1 MTPQPAVTHIR
12 FNNIVA
18 CLGTA
23 VTTLDAVS
31 QSFKTPFLAPISNT
45 MRSLLTA
52 VQSIKRN
59 RDDCTQM
66 LEQIHE
72 LLYAIIRFHVTSGAD
87 AGGELSPKMLD
98 NLGAFTEYLPLI
110 LGRTLH
116 KIHTFVEAQQE
127 KSKIKQFFRQGEI
140 NALLKDCHRG
150 LQEALDVFKIGAV
163 RLLTDVTEMQQHA
176 QKTHEEVLELISS
189 FSDGGGSDRGSL
201 ISRFLWSSH
210 ERKVIP
216 RIAILGAGGMGKT
229 SLARA
234 ILHHPEIS
242 ARYDQH
248 RVFVACDAA
257 SSSVQLAALVGAHI
271 GLNPGQDLSRPVI
284 HHFTSSPPSLLILD
298 NLETIWEPSET
309 RGDLE
314 QFLSLLTEIEH
325 LALIKLQIT
334 MRGAE
339 RPFNVQWTHP
349 FLEPLRPL
357 ARDAARQT
365 FIDIADNGHALEDI
379 DKILALTDNMPLA
392 IDLMANLVDYE
403 GVSSVLARW
412 ETDRTTLLSEGHDK
426 RSNLD
431 LSISLSLA
439 SSQITSL
446 PQSRHLLSLL
456 SILPDGL
463 SDVELM
469 QSRLPITNVLACKVA
484 LLRTALAYT
493 DDQKRL
499 KALVPIRE
507 YMHKTNPPTSDL
519 VQPLVTHF
527 KKLIDIHETYFG
539 TVSNSAMVARIASN
553 FANIQSILVQGLNL
567 NNPDLVTTI
576 DCICQFDSFSGH
588 TGRGQLQLIHQIPDV
603 LPRPSNHRLEVH
615 FVTQLFSGHLIH
627 PIPNAKH
634 LVEQALAHSEYFD
647 DTDLKCQFYVNV
659 AEYYRV
665 HLNDHPGALHFVQTG
680 LALAISRGNTKQ
692 EAAVL
697 TKLAW
702 RDFHTGDYFA
712 ACTHA
717 YEVQRLANISADM
730 YREAWALRIQSNC
743 WQFLGNYGLS
753 ITLAT
758 RARHLLSLCGMSGG
772 DLGNAITNCQAEVHR
787 CKSEYV
793 EARDLTKQIMDNVSM
808 EQDKF
813 QYAFVS
819 LNIAQLDVELG
830 APKHIVQGN
839 IDMANTL
846 LKTGATS
853 VVTTFRDTVEAALL
867 LREGDLLAAN
877 RLFEQCLAASWGR
890 DAEVVTYCLERL
902 GDVSQWTATAQTSF
916 TWPVTFLG
924 NSLKLKQKLEIHKA
938 LQFLGDVFLAQ
949 GDRDTGYSLFTVALD
964 GFTQLDVHRS
974 RGECMLRLGDLS
986 KLQGDMQS
994 AANQWKAARPLFER
1008 SSQGMKIVD
1017 LDDRLAGIIDSPPNE
1032 SA

>member
-1 MTPQPAVTHIR
+1 MLGYCCYHFGRR
-12 FNNIVA
+12 FPKLQDPL
-18 CLGTA
+18 LGA
-23 VTTLDAVS
+23 DLKHNEVTLDGRTGKNRHDS
-31 QSFKTPFLAPISNT
+31 SFT
-45 MRSLLTA
+45 
-52 VQSIKRN
+52 SIKRN

-98 NLGAFTEYLPLI
+98 NLGAFTE
-110 LGRTLH
+110 TLH

-150 LQEALDVFKIGAV
+150 LQEALDVFKIGTV

-189 FSDGGGSDRGSL
+189 FSDGGGSNRGSL

-210 ERKVIP
+210 DSSNSLSLLPSEPKIFHGRDSEVSTIIHIFSKAIP

-271 GLNPGQDLSRPVI
+271 GLNPGQDLTRPVI

-314 QFLSLLTEIEH
+314 QFLSLPTEIEH
-325 LALIKLQIT
+325 LALIIT

-349 FLEPLRPL
+349 FLEPLKPL
-357 ARDAARQT
+357 ARDVARQT
-365 FIDIADNGHALEDI
+365 FIDIADNGHTLEDI

-403 GVSSVLARW
+403 GISSVLARW

-499 KALVPIRE
+499 KAMVPIRE

-603 LPRPSNHRLEVH
+603 H

-702 RDFHTGDYFA
+702 REFHTGDYFA

-717 YEVQRLANISADM
+717 YEVQRLANISAR
-730 YREAWALRIQSNC
+730 YSNC

-772 DLGNAITNCQAEVHR
+772 DLGNTITNCQAEVHR

-830 APKHIVQGN
+830 APKQIVQGN

-867 LREGDLLAAN
+867 LREGDL
-877 RLFEQCLAASWGR
+877 
-890 DAEVVTYCLERL
+890 
-902 GDVSQWTATAQTSF
+902 WTATAQTSF

-924 NSLKLKQKLEIHKA
+924 NSLKLTQKLEIHKA

-949 GDRDTGYSLFTVALD
+949 GDRDTGYSLFAVALD

-974 RGECMLRLGDLS
+974 GGECMLRLGDLS
-986 KLQGDMQS
+986 KLQGDVQN

-1008 SSQGMKIVD
+1008 SLQEMKIVD
-1017 LDDRLAGIIDSPPNE
+1017 LNDRLAGIIDGPPNG
-1032 SA
+1032 SARST

>member
-1 MTPQPAVTHIR
+1 
-12 FNNIVA
+12 
-18 CLGTA
+18 
-23 VTTLDAVS
+23 
-31 QSFKTPFLAPISNT
+31 

-59 RDDCTQM
+59 RDDCTHM

-87 AGGELSPKMLD
+87 AGDELSPKMLD
-98 NLGAFTEYLPLI
+98 NLGAFTE
-110 LGRTLH
+110 TLH

-150 LQEALDVFKIGAV
+150 LQEALDVFKIDAV
-163 RLLTDVTEMQQHA
+163 RLLTDVTGMQQHA

-201 ISRFLWSSH
+201 TSRFLWSSH
-210 ERKVIP
+210 DSSNSLSLLPSEPKIFHGRDSEVSTIIHIFSKVIP

-271 GLNPGQDLSRPVI
+271 GLNPGQDLTRPVI

-309 RGDLE
+309 HGDLE

-325 LALIKLQIT
+325 LALIIT

-349 FLEPLRPL
+349 FLEPLKPL

-403 GVSSVLARW
+403 GITSVLARW

-463 SDVELM
+463 SDIELI
-469 QSRLPITNVLACKVA
+469 QSRLPITKVLACKVA

-519 VQPLVTHF
+519 VQPLVAHF
-527 KKLIDIHETYFG
+527 KKLINIHQTYFG

-588 TGRGQLQLIHQIPDV
+588 NGRGQLQLIHQITDV

-615 FVTQLFSGHLIH
+615 FVTQLFWGHLYH

-634 LVEQALAHSEYFD
+634 LVEQALAHLEYFD

-697 TKLAW
+697 MKLAW
-702 RDFHTGDYFA
+702 WDFHTGDYFA

-730 YREAWALRIQSNC
+730 YRESWALRIQSNC

-830 APKHIVQGN
+830 APKQIVQGN

-867 LREGDLLAAN
+867 L
-877 RLFEQCLAASWGR
+877 
-890 DAEVVTYCLERL
+890 
-902 GDVSQWTATAQTSF
+902 
-916 TWPVTFLG
+916 
-924 NSLKLKQKLEIHKA
+924 
-938 LQFLGDVFLAQ
+938 
-949 GDRDTGYSLFTVALD
+949 
-964 GFTQLDVHRS
+964 
-974 RGECMLRLGDLS
+974 
-986 KLQGDMQS
+986 
-994 AANQWKAARPLFER
+994 
-1008 SSQGMKIVD
+1008 
-1017 LDDRLAGIIDSPPNE
+1017 
-1032 SA
+1032 